1 MFFKKRHVLIS
12 FGGLNGIDAAI
23 ESDEK
28 LKAGKMDDIFDY
40 ICEWKDTEA
49 IHENY
54 FNYGSRTI
62 RLEVS
67 VDFKI
72 LELVELAIDIIFF

>member
-1 MFFKKRHVLIS
+1 MIS

-67 VDFKI
+67 FCFNIKA
-72 LELVELAIDIIFF
+72 LVE